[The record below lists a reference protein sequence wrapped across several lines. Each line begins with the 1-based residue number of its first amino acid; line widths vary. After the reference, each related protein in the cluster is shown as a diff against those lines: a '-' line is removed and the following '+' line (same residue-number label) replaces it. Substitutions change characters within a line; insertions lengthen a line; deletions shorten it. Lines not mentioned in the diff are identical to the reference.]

1 MMAPPAAAP
10 VKKGGNTTL
19 YIVIFFLCAI
29 SVMAGVFYFQMQSAA
44 AKAASELEKI
54 QADTTAKMAAAQSD
68 FEKQQ
73 IQADASEKT
82 REAQLRA
89 EFTGKE
95 AALDAKAK
103 GKEAQLKALE
113 AKVNADLAAA
123 AKTVKNANEL
133 RAKATFEK
141 NTAAIRL
148 REAEAAKAN
157 ADASGKAIDKK
168 LADEKAMLA
177 AEANVKVAA
186 ADARAQTAAAT
197 AKAEAS
203 KALSMKS
210 SLEHAAAEI
219 RRVRA
224 QSAIDVAKARGDAAA
239 VARAQ
244 AAAAAASGAASA
256 AKARAALAARS
267 AAAAKAARINNFKA
281 AKRARRRSSWKP
293 AIASV
298 NTPSGTWRQVGINR
312 DYPGKDV
319 FHLYAGSNPKASTG
333 SCLSRCASMSNCKY
347 VTMNKAGTLCWGK
360 SSLGKSSPNTD
371 RINYVKPAALG
382 KSISSGG
389 MVGSGKLRKVGR
401 MGSGKLGKV
410 GRMGGG
416 TLGKVGSGS
425 GGGVSTK
432 KARFLLTTRYTKKGC
447 EGKVVSDLTMN
458 PGTSLGAV
466 IKRSL
471 PKGQYACC
479 AQIENMKIDRLD
491 ATLGNKKTI
500 NYKDM
505 NVQNKMVLKLTHNEK
520 IGGGIR
526 TVCADKFDGTFRI
539 SQ

>member
-54 QADTTAKMAAAQSD
+54 QADTTAKMAKATSD

-82 REAQLRA
+82 RAAQLRA

-141 NTAAIRL
+141 NTAATRL

-168 LADEKAMLA
+168 LADEKAKLA
-177 AEANVKVAA
+177 AEANVKVAQ

-197 AKAEAS
+197 AAAEAS
-203 KALSMKS
+203 KALSMKR

-244 AAAAAASGAASA
+244 AAAAAA
-256 AKARAALAARS
+256 ARAAAEAK
-267 AAAAKAARINNFKA
+267 AKAARAAAEAKARGAAAYAKAKA
-281 AKRARRRSSWKP
+281 AA
-293 AIASV
+293 AVASV
-298 NTPSGTWRQVGINR
+298 NTPSGTWKQVGINR

-319 FHLYAGSNPKASTG
+319 FHLYARSNPKASTG

-347 VTMNKAGTLCWGK
+347 VSMNKAGTLCWGK
-360 SSLGKSSPNTD
+360 SSLGNSNPNTD

-389 MVGSGKLRKVGR
+389 IVGTVGR
-401 MGSGKLGKV
+401 VSS
-410 GRMGGG
+410 G
-416 TLGKVGSGS
+416 TLGKVGSVGGGIWGTVGRVGGVTLGKVGRVGS
-425 GGGVSTK
+425 GSGEGVSTK
-432 KARFLLTTRYTKKGC
+432 KARFLLTTKYTKLGC

-458 PGTSLGAV
+458 PGTNLGAV

-471 PKGQYACC
+471 PNGQYACC
-479 AQIENMKIDRLD
+479 AQIENMKIDNLD
-491 ATLGNKKTI
+491 AMVGTKSHVVM
-500 NYKDM
+500 KDM
-505 NVQNKMVLKLTHNEK
+505 DIQNKMVIDLTH
-520 IGGGIR
+520 IDGTR
-526 TVCADKFDGTFRI
+526 TMCADKFNGTFRI